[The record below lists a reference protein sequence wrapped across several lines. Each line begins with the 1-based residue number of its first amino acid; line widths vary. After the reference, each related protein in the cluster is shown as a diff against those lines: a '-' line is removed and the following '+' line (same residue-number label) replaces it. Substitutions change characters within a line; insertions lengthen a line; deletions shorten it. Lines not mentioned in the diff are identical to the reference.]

1 MSVFIHESSY
11 VDDGASVGDGTK
23 IWHFCHVMPGAV
35 IGERC
40 NLGQNVVVMPGT
52 RIGNNVKIQNNVS
65 IYEGVELEDDV
76 FCGPSMVFT
85 NVINPRS
92 HVSRKAEYQR
102 TLVRHGATIG
112 ANATVV
118 CGVTLGEY
126 AFVGA
131 GAVVTK
137 DVKAFAL
144 VTGVPAR
151 QVGWMCRCGERLGPG
166 NGEQGTDVR
175 AQPSA
180 SSPGSRR
187 PLEAGTR
194 PVSRSLACSH
204 CGTSYTLVDDNL
216 RLAEAP

>member
-11 VDDGASVGDGTK
+11 VDDGAMIGDGTK

-40 NLGQNVVVMPGT
+40 SLGQNVVVMPGT

-92 HVSRKAEYQR
+92 AVSRKNEYKR
-102 TLVRHGATIG
+102 TLVRRGASIG
-112 ANATVV
+112 ANATIV
-118 CGVTLGEY
+118 CGVALGEY

-131 GAVVTK
+131 GAVVSK
-137 DVKAFAL
+137 DVKPFAL

-151 QVGWMCRCGERLGPG
+151 QVGWMCRCGEKLPGTG
-166 NGEQGTDVR
+166 NGDQGAKAPR
-175 AQPSA
+175 KF
-180 SSPGSRR
+180 GSRF
-187 PLEAGTR
+187 PVPGALTCTACGTR
-194 PVSRSLACSH
+194 YELEN
-204 CGTSYTLVDDNL
+204 DDL